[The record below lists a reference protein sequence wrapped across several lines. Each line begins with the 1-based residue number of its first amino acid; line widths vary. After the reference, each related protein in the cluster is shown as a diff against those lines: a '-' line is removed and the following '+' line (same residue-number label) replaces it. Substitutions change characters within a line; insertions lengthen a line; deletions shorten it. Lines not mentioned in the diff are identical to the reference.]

1 MIRVAIADDHTLFAD
16 GLADAL
22 GMIPDMRVVCTAH
35 TAEALRAELA
45 SQPADVVLADLEMP
59 GGGGQSLLGR
69 GGLKVP
75 VVIVSMHVTPQ
86 TTDDAL
92 SSGAF
97 GVMSKSTPLAT
108 LAAAVRAVAA
118 GKRLPADPAQSEALL
133 ADFAKPTLD
142 PGAASLT
149 ERETELLALLAN
161 GVSSTEEIATRLY
174 ISQKTVKNHLA
185 SIFQKLS
192 VSDRT
197 QAAVEAIRLGLGSHR
212 N

>member
-22 GMIPDMRVVCTAH
+22 GMIPDMRVVSSAR

-59 GGGGQSLLGR
+59 GGGGKSLLGSD
-69 GGLKVP
+69 GLSAP
-75 VVIVSMHVTPQ
+75 VVIVSMHVTPD
-86 TTDDAL
+86 TTTELMTA
-92 SSGAF
+92 GAK
-97 GVMSKSTPLAT
+97 GVLSKSAPLTT

-118 GKRLPADPAQSEALL
+118 GKTLPTVETDLDGFLEPYS
-133 ADFAKPTLD
+133 KPNLD

-149 ERETELLALLAN
+149 ERETELLTLLAQ
-161 GVSSTEEIATRLY
+161 GVSSTEEIADRLY

-197 QAAVEAIRLGLGSHR
+197 QAAVEAIRLGLGNRR

>member
-22 GMIPDMRVVCTAH
+22 GMIPDMRVVSSSRSAD
-35 TAEALRAELA
+35 ALRAELA

-59 GGGGQSLLGR
+59 GGGGMSLLGSR
-69 GGLKVP
+69 GVSAA
-75 VVIVSMHVTPQ
+75 VVIVSMHVTPES
-86 TTDDAL
+86 TADAMRA
-92 SSGAF
+92 GAR
-97 GVMSKSTPLAT
+97 GVLSKSSPLAT

-118 GKRLPADPAQSEALL
+118 GETLPTDAHELEAFL
-133 ADFAKPTLD
+133 APYAKPTLD

-149 ERETELLALLAN
+149 DRERELLGLLAR
-161 GVSSTEEIATRLY
+161 GVSSTEEIAERLY

-197 QAAVEAIRLGLGSHR
+197 QAAVEALRLGLGNQR
-212 N
+212 R

>member
-1 MIRVAIADDHTLFAD
+1 MIRVSIADDHTLFAD

-22 GMIPDMRVVCTAH
+22 GMIPDMRVVSSAR

-59 GGGGQSLLGR
+59 GGGGKSLLGPD
-69 GGLKVP
+69 GLATP
-75 VVIVSMHVTPQ
+75 VVIVSMHVTAD
-86 TTDDAL
+86 TTAEL
-92 SSGAF
+92 MAAGAK
-97 GVMSKSTPLAT
+97 GVLSKSAPLAT
-108 LAAAVRAVAA
+108 LAAAVRAVVA
-118 GKRLPADPAQSEALL
+118 GKTLPTDETELDGFLEPY
-133 ADFAKPTLD
+133 AKPNLD

-149 ERETELLALLAN
+149 ERETELLGLLAQ
-161 GVSSTEEIATRLY
+161 GVSSTEEIADRLY

-197 QAAVEAIRLGLGSHR
+197 QAAVEAIRLGLGNRR